1 LAGLGYSI
9 YVLVLMMKTR
19 LVSVSV
25 KLFVL
30 VVSALLLLSL
40 SISIL
45 SVSRLDQEFSQYQSN
60 KLRQGNA
67 QFETQSKLV
76 REQVRSWL
84 ESFTDLIQLKDQ
96 LNFERAAEALEQQF
110 DALQINHNVEGI
122 WLMSDDLNPI
132 YQSSPLTEQVIASAK
147 NVKEIYA
154 PVHLLSCVQ
163 QCQQLVSIPI
173 LNAQGEMA
181 IVTMAISLV
190 DVIYAINQALEN
202 QVAIVAFDKSQAVT
216 LAQADIITSSAT
228 HLMYALFRLNEPSD
242 LLSTVKKSGLQVDY
256 QKNSY
261 LINMLPL
268 ASSPMQDF
276 YMAQV
281 DNVSSFTD
289 KYQTY
294 RMQFILS
301 TLAIF
306 IVLALLVHFVA
317 GPFTKRLLILSDI
330 LPLLARKKF
339 DQFRAVQIPQS
350 KIFPDEIDVLINA
363 TTDLSYE
370 LEQLNIEVTQKTK
383 ELENIAMYDLL
394 TGLPNRNMLNFQLRK
409 QLKNKANNNVSVGI
423 LFLDLDDFKKV
434 NDSHGHGEGDKL
446 LVEAANRINLSV
458 ANIGMSCRFGGDEFV
473 VLLNENTTNVAAEE
487 LAREIL
493 KSFQKPIR
501 VNTAMFYVTCSIGI
515 AMTEGT
521 DIQASELVSHADI
534 AMYEAKDH
542 GGDRYFVYHGDM
554 FQRVAHRVM
563 MEGEV
568 KQALAKGQFSLSL
581 QPLLESKT
589 NKVHGFEAL
598 LRWQHPERGMVSPDD
613 FIPLLE
619 NSEHMI
625 ELGYWVIRRCFEIY
639 DEMRTAGLSDVI
651 IAINLSAAQFADINL
666 QRYLEDLLDEFQLNA
681 ENFELELTEHTLV
694 KDIDKAIATM
704 DALRLIGFSF
714 AIDDFGTGY
723 SSLAYLKRMP
733 VDVIKI
739 DKSFVVGMLENHAD
753 FQIIMSTIAMV
764 KSLGLTVIAE
774 GVETKA
780 QLRTLT
786 ENDCDLIQGYYFSKP
801 IPEVGLIDFI
811 NREIIDGNWR
821 VRVNSDG

>member
-1 LAGLGYSI
+1 
-9 YVLVLMMKTR
+9 MKTSI
-19 LVSVSV
+19 VSVNV
-25 KLFVL
+25 KLFAL

-45 SVSRLDQEFSQYQSN
+45 SVTRLDQEFSQFQSN
-60 KLRQGNA
+60 KLRQGNV

-76 REQVRSWL
+76 REQIRSWL
-84 ESFTDLIQLKDQ
+84 ESFTDLIQLKNQ
-96 LNFERAAEALEQQF
+96 VNFDRAAQSLAQQF
-110 DALQINHNVEGI
+110 DALQINHNVENI
-122 WLMSDDLNPI
+122 WLLSSSFEPI
-132 YQSSPLTEQVIASAK
+132 YQSAPLNEQVLASVK
-147 NVKEIYA
+147 NVKASFA
-154 PVHLLSCVQ
+154 PDHYLSCVQ

-173 LNAQGEMA
+173 LNARGEMA

-202 QVAIVAFDKSQAVT
+202 QVAIVAFDKSQDVT

-228 HLMYALFRLNEPSD
+228 QLMYALFRLNEPSD
-242 LLSTVKKSGLQVDY
+242 LLSKVKEAGLQVEY
-256 QKNSY
+256 QDNSY
-261 LINMLPL
+261 LINMLAL
-268 ASSPMQDF
+268 ASSPSQNF

-306 IVLALLVHFVA
+306 IILALLVQFLSV
-317 GPFTKRLLILSDI
+317 PFTKRLLILSDI
-330 LPLLARKKF
+330 LPLLARKQF
-339 DQFRAVQIPQS
+339 DQFRAVQITQS
-350 KIFPDEIDVLINA
+350 KIFPDEIDVLISA

-409 QLKNKANNNVSVGI
+409 QLKNTQSNNTNVGI

-458 ANIGMSCRFGGDEFV
+458 VNGGMSCRFGGDEFV
-473 VLLNENTTNVAAEE
+473 VLLNENTTSETAKE
-487 LAREIL
+487 LARAIL
-493 KSFQKPIR
+493 QSFQEPIKIES
-501 VNTAMFYVTCSIGI
+501 ALFYVTCSIGI
-515 AMTEGT
+515 AMTDGVG
-521 DIQASELVSHADI
+521 IQASELVSHADI
-534 AMYEAKDH
+534 AMYEAKEH
-542 GGDRYFVYHGDM
+542 GGDRYFIYHGDM

-581 QPLLESKT
+581 QPQLEAKT

-598 LRWQHPERGMVSPDD
+598 LRWKHPERGMVSPDD

-625 ELGYWVIRRCFEIY
+625 ELGYWVIRRCFELY
-639 DEMRTAGLSDVI
+639 DEMRAAGLGDII
-651 IAINLSAAQFADINL
+651 IAINLSAAQFADLNL
-666 QRYLEDLLDEFQLNA
+666 QRFLEDLLDEFKLNA

-704 DALRLIGFSF
+704 DALRVIGFSF

-723 SSLAYLKRMP
+723 SSLTYLKRMP

-739 DKSFVVGMLENHAD
+739 DRSFIVGMLENHAD

-774 GVETKA
+774 GVETQA

-786 ENDCDLIQGYYFSKP
+786 DNDCDLIQGYYFSKP
-801 IPEVGLIDFI
+801 IPEAGLIEFI
-811 NREIIDGNWR
+811 HREIVDGKWR
-821 VRVNSDG
+821 VKVNKNS

>member
-1 LAGLGYSI
+1 
-9 YVLVLMMKTR
+9 MKMSF
-19 LVSVSV
+19 VSVSV
-25 KLFVL
+25 KLFAL

-40 SISIL
+40 SISVL
-45 SVSRLDQEFSQYQSN
+45 SVARLDQEFAQYQSN
-60 KLRQGNA
+60 KLRQGHV

-76 REQVRSWL
+76 REQIRSWL
-84 ESFTDLIQLKDQ
+84 ESFTDLIQLKNQ
-96 LNFERAAEALEQQF
+96 NNFDRAAQALEQQF
-110 DALQINHNVEGI
+110 DALQINHNVENI
-122 WLMSDDLNPI
+122 WLMSSELQPI
-132 YQSSPLTEQVIASAK
+132 YQSAPYTQQVMHSVK
-147 NVKEIYA
+147 NVQETYA
-154 PVHLLSCVQ
+154 PVHYLSCVE

-173 LNAQGEMA
+173 LNAKGDMA

-190 DVIYAINQALEN
+190 DVVYAINQALEN
-202 QVAIVAFDKSQAVT
+202 QVAIVAFNKSQDVT
-216 LAQADIITSSAT
+216 LAQANIITSSAT
-228 HLMYALFRLNEPSD
+228 NLMYALFRLNEPSD
-242 LLSTVKKSGLQVDY
+242 LLAKVKESGLQVEY
-256 QKNSY
+256 QQNSY
-261 LINMLPL
+261 LINMLEL
-268 ASSPMQDF
+268 ASSPSQDF

-301 TLAIF
+301 TLTIF
-306 IVLALLVHFVA
+306 IILALLVNFVA

-339 DQFRAVQIPQS
+339 DQFRAVQITQS
-350 KIFPDEIDVLINA
+350 KVFPDEIDVLINA

-409 QLKNKANNNVSVGI
+409 QLNNKSSNNVNVGI

-473 VLLNENTTNVAAEE
+473 ILLNENTTSDAAEG
-487 LAREIL
+487 LARTIL
-493 KSFQKPIR
+493 QSFQEPIR
-501 VNTAMFYVTCSIGI
+501 VNSAMFYVTCSIGI
-515 AMTEGT
+515 AMTGGV
-521 DIQASELVSHADI
+521 DVQASELVSHADI
-534 AMYEAKDH
+534 AMYEAKEH
-542 GGDRYFVYHGDM
+542 GGDRYFIYHGDM

-581 QPLLESKT
+581 QPQLEAKT

-598 LRWQHPERGMVSPDD
+598 LRWKHPERGMVSPDD

-625 ELGYWVIRRCFEIY
+625 ELGYWVIRRCFELY
-639 DEMRTAGLSDVI
+639 DEMRSAGLSDII
-651 IAINLSAAQFADINL
+651 IAINLSAAQFADANL
-666 QRYLEDLLDEFQLNA
+666 QRYLEGLLDEFNLNA

-694 KDIDKAIATM
+694 KDIDKAIVTM
-704 DALRLIGFSF
+704 DALRTTGFSF

-764 KSLGLTVIAE
+764 KNLGLTVIAE
-774 GVETKA
+774 GVETQA

-801 IPEVGLIDFI
+801 IPEVEIIEFI

-821 VRVNSDG
+821 VNVSTSS

>member
-1 LAGLGYSI
+1 
-9 YVLVLMMKTR
+9 MMKANF
-19 LVSVSV
+19 VSISV
-25 KLFVL
+25 KLFML

-45 SVSRLDQEFSQYQSN
+45 SVTRLDQEFSQYQSN
-60 KLRQGNA
+60 KLRQGNT
-67 QFETQSKLV
+67 QFETQSRIV

-84 ESFTDLIQLKDQ
+84 ESFTDIIQLKEQASFD
-96 LNFERAAEALEQQF
+96 LASNALEQQF
-110 DALQINHNVEGI
+110 DALQINHNVEAL
-122 WLMSDDLNPI
+122 WLVSDDLKPI
-132 YQSSPLTEQVIASAK
+132 YQSAPLTKQVLAS
-147 NVKEIYA
+147 VKRVSEKFSPDNY
-154 PVHLLSCVQ
+154 LSCVQ
-163 QCQQLVSIPI
+163 RCQQLVSIPI
-173 LNAQGEMA
+173 LNAHGDIA

-202 QVAIVAFDKSQAVT
+202 QVAIVAFDKSQDVT
-216 LAQADIITSSAT
+216 LAQANIITSSAT
-228 HLMYALFRLNEPSD
+228 QLMHALFNLNDPSD
-242 LLSTVKKSGLQVDY
+242 LLSVVMKDGLQVEFE
-256 QKNSY
+256 QNSY
-261 LINMLPL
+261 LINLLPL
-268 ASSPMQDF
+268 ASSQTQDF

-301 TLAIF
+301 ALAIF
-306 IVLALLVHFVA
+306 IILALLVHFVA

-339 DQFRAVQIPQS
+339 DQFRAVKIPQS

-363 TTDLSYE
+363 TTALSYE

-409 QLKNKANNNVSVGI
+409 QLKNNATNNLKVGI

-458 ANIGMSCRFGGDEFV
+458 EESGMVCRFGGDEFV
-473 VLLNENTTNVAAEE
+473 ILLNENTSTEMAED
-487 LAREIL
+487 LARAIL
-493 KSFQKPIR
+493 KSFQQPIK
-501 VNTAMFYVTCSIGI
+501 VNSTMFYVTCSIGI
-515 AMTEGT
+515 AMK
-521 DIQASELVSHADI
+521 DSSLIQASELVSHADI
-534 AMYEAKDH
+534 AMYEAKDN
-542 GGDRYFVYHGDM
+542 GGDCYFIYHGDM
-554 FQRVAHRVM
+554 YQRVAHKVM

-581 QPLLESKT
+581 QPQLVAKT

-619 NSEHMI
+619 NSEYMI
-625 ELGYWVIRRCFEIY
+625 ELGYWVVRRCFELYQGMKDI
-639 DEMRTAGLSDVI
+639 GLSDVI
-651 IAINLSAAQFADINL
+651 IAINLSAAQFADVNL
-666 QRYLEDLLDEFQLNA
+666 PSYLDRLLKEFDLNA

-694 KDIDKAIATM
+694 KDIDKAIVTM
-704 DALRLIGFSF
+704 DALRLMGFSF

-723 SSLAYLKRMP
+723 SSLTYLKRMP

-739 DKSFVVGMLENHAD
+739 DRSFVVGMLENHAD

-764 KSLGLTVIAE
+764 KNLGLTVIAE

-801 IPEVGLIDFI
+801 IPEAVLFDFI
-811 NREIIDGNWR
+811 SREIVDGHWKVLANSNTI
-821 VRVNSDG
+821 VN